1 MQSVKAEVLYTG
13 TCVVNGAYLAF
24 EEGEVTGVF
33 DEPRGEVIGQY
44 PVLTP
49 ALIDPHSHIGM
60 VRSGEPESEA
70 EANDRQESLLVLP
83 DALDSL
89 QMDDSALREAVEAGV
104 LYSCIVPGS
113 GNILAG
119 RSAVVRNYA
128 LDSSGALVER
138 AGLKA
143 AMGYNP
149 MSTTEWRGTR
159 PTTRMGAMALLRGK
173 LEEVARKEK
182 RYQEADEQERKKI
195 AFTAEGD
202 ALREVLAG
210 RSVLRVHAHKIDDIA
225 ALLRLVDEYGLKVT
239 VEHAMGVDQP
249 QIFNR
254 LRERGIPVVYGPLD
268 AFAYKPE
275 LRKESWRNARHLLDS
290 GVEFAMMSDHPVTPS
305 RQLFLQSRWFLR
317 LGRSAQE
324 VVELVTRKNAEVLG
338 VQDRLGTLEAGKWA
352 SFVGWSGDPLY
363 LGSYPAAV
371 YGEGELLHAEEGG
384 S

>member
-13 TCVVNGAYLAF
+13 TRVVHDVYLAF
-24 EEGEVTGVF
+24 EEGSVVGILE
-33 DEPRGEVIGQY
+33 ESQGELLGEY

-60 VRSGEPESEA
+60 VRSGEPQA
-70 EANDRQESLLVLP
+70 EDEVNDRQESLLVLP

-89 QMDDSALREAVEAGV
+89 QMDDAALREAVEAGV

-128 LDSSGALVER
+128 LDSSKALVKR

-173 LEEVARKEK
+173 LEEVARKEH
-182 RYQEADEQERKKI
+182 RYQEAEEQERKEI
-195 AFTAEGD
+195 VFSAEED

-210 RSVLRVHAHKIDDIA
+210 RSPLRVHAHKIDDIA
-225 ALLRLVDEYGLKVT
+225 ALLRLVDEYGLSVT
-239 VEHAMGVDQP
+239 VEHAMGVDKP
-249 QIFNR
+249 EIFTQ
-254 LRERGIPVVYGPLD
+254 LKERGIPVVYGPLD
-268 AFAYKPE
+268 AFPYKPE
-275 LRKESWRNARHLLDS
+275 LRKESWRNVRHLLDS
-290 GVEFAMMSDHPVTPS
+290 GAEFALMSDHPVTPS
-305 RQLFLQSRWFLR
+305 RQLLLQSRWFLR
-317 LGRSAQE
+317 LGRSGQE
-324 VVELVTRKNAEVLG
+324 AVELVTRKNAEVLG
-338 VQDRLGTLEAGKWA
+338 LQDRLGTLESGKWA
-352 SFVGWSGDPLY
+352 SFVCWSGDPLH
-363 LGSYPAAV
+363 LASYPAAV
-371 YGEGELLHAEEGG
+371 YGEGELLHAEEDL
-384 S
+384 